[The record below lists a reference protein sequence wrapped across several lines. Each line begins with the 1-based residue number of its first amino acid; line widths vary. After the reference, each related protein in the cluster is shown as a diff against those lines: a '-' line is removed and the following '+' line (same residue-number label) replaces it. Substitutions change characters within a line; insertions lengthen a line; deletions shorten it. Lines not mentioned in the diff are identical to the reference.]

1 MLFLWGEEGPEGS
14 AVCFALMVHL
24 NSDVL
29 HLQLL
34 KPHVARDSS
43 IVSQLGLSGDSL
55 ASLIQRTLVSG
66 DTCEHHDR
74 GGELL
79 ASSGWGQGCSFTPT
93 VPTRG
98 LAE

>member
-1 MLFLWGEEGPEGS
+1 
-14 AVCFALMVHL
+14 MVHL

-93 VPTRG
+93 VPMRG